1 MTAQC
6 SNQQPET
13 LCIQSQPTGQDTV
26 TPLYSEEMVMLQKKK
41 KIFQVT
47 TNSLNNPIKQID
59 FKIAQNYFESHMTD
73 KINFK

>member
-41 KIFQVT
+41 DFFK
-47 TNSLNNPIKQID
+47 LKQ
-59 FKIAQNYFESHMTD
+59 TP
-73 KINFK
+73 